1 MKFLQKSNS
10 LILFKTF
17 FIASLFTFAGG
28 LAMLPLLQRDLVE
41 DNQLIDRDEFLEYA
55 TLSQT
60 LPGMI
65 VLNCACFVGKKI
77 DGWRGMFCAALG
89 AILPAFVLMLVAT
102 ILYSILPMTERIKSA
117 FLGIRA
123 ASSAMILTAAITLY
137 QHNIRNRYGFIIMLV
152 SVGLLFVLNFS
163 APLVLLIAALFGFF
177 YYQFGRKGV
186 KK

>member
-1 MKFLQKSNS
+1 MPRKSTN

-28 LAMLPLLQRDLVE
+28 LAMLPVLQRDLVE
-41 DNQLIDRDEFLEYA
+41 SNQLIDEDDFLEYA

-65 VLNCACFVGKKI
+65 VLNFACFVGKKLA
-77 DGWRGMFCAALG
+77 GWRGMFYAAFG
-89 AILPAFVLMLVAT
+89 AILPAFVLMLAAT
-102 ILYSILPMTERIKSA
+102 MLYSILPMTTRLQSA

-137 QHNIRNRYGFIIMLV
+137 QHNIRNRYGILV
-152 SVGLLFVLNFS
+152 LLISLSLLFILNLS
-163 APLVLLIAALFGFF
+163 APLVLLIAALFGFT
-177 YYQFGRKGV
+177 YYRFSQKGV

>member
-1 MKFLQKSNS
+1 MEIPQKKTN

-28 LAMLPLLQRDLVE
+28 LAMLPVLQRDLVE
-41 DNQLIDRDEFLEYA
+41 NNQLIDEDDFLEYA

-77 DGWRGMFCAALG
+77 AGWRGMFSAAFG
-89 AILPAFVLMLVAT
+89 AILPAFVLMLIAT
-102 ILYSILPMTERIKSA
+102 MLYAILPMTARIESA
-117 FLGIRA
+117 FLGVRA
-123 ASSAMILTAAITLY
+123 ASSAMILTAALTLY
-137 QHNIRNRYGFIIMLV
+137 QHNIRNRYGTLV
-152 SVGLLFVLNFS
+152 MIVSFGLLFVLNLS
-163 APLVLLIAALFGFF
+163 APLVLLISAVFGLL

-186 KK
+186 QR